1 MKLATFTEHGRT
13 RIGEVVG
20 DRIHGTTESEPMQ
33 YMIRRGVLPNH
44 WSESRPLSAVRL
56 EAPIRPGKIVA
67 IGKNYAEHAKETG
80 GSVPTAPIIF
90 AKFSSSII
98 ATGDAITW
106 SKSITNQVDW
116 EGELAV
122 VIGHRARNVSEA
134 DALKHVFG
142 YTVAHDVSARD
153 LQLRTDSQWTRG
165 KSLDTFCPLGPWI
178 VTADEVP
185 DPQNLN
191 ISTKVNGKVMQKS
204 NTSNMIF
211 SIPYLIHYC
220 SQMFTLE
227 PGDLILTGTPEG
239 VGEGMKPPQY
249 LNHGDVVE
257 IEVESVGSLTNP
269 CVMTD

>member
-44 WSESRPLSAVRL
+44 WSESRPLNAVRL

-106 SKSITNQVDW
+106 SKRITNQVDW

-122 VIGHRARNVSEA
+122 VIGQKARNVSEA

-191 ISTKVNGKVMQKS
+191 ISTTVNGKVVQKS
-204 NTSNMIF
+204 NTKNMIF

-249 LNHGDVVE
+249 LNDGDVVE
-257 IEVESVGSLTNP
+257 IEVESVGKLSNP
-269 CVMTD
+269 CVVTE